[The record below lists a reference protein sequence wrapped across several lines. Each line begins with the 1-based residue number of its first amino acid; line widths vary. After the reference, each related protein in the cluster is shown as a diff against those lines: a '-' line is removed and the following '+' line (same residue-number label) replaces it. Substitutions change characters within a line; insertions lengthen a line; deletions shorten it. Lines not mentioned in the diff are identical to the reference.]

1 MSDNRGSTSGAG
13 DRGRTSRSNDP
24 RALYVINLFSSLMPM
39 PLEIPNTR
47 GLEGLA
53 VFRSRRLEDG
63 RERYRLHLGYFEARA
78 DAEAALEM
86 IQRDFPGAWV
96 ASAPR
101 SGLGSLDDT
110 NLSEFRLIRSPTS
123 LVEQIEA
130 GRSAVTLPQSTQRY
144 VVQLNWTSR
153 RIDPAEIP
161 QFAIFQAYALYT
173 VTLMRAGVRFYGIRL
188 GFFTSAISARQVAL
202 YLRREFPSVAVL
214 PISEREY
221 GRAREMIEQRE
232 IRAAPPAE
240 DLASQSST
248 QAPDEVVASQL
259 STPAPD
265 ETAAAESASVATPDD
280 VSDVPAD
287 EMDEPAESAPSAP
300 SDSLQ
305 TLTEAYVAE
314 AATRLSGPFQSGA
327 FTREELLAALGDQA
341 LQGNDAARR
350 SALARLLRRLADRIG

>member
-1 MSDNRGSTSGAG
+1 MNENHGNTSGAG
-13 DRGRTSRSNDP
+13 DRGRTPRSNDP

-63 RERYRLHLGYFEARA
+63 RERFRLHLGYFESRA
-78 DAEAALEM
+78 DAEAALEA

-123 LVEQIEA
+123 LVGQVEA
-130 GRSAVTLPQSTQRY
+130 GRSAVTLPESTQRY

-153 RIDPAEIP
+153 RVDPAEIP
-161 QFAIFQAYALYT
+161 QFAIFRAYTLYT

-232 IRAAPPAE
+232 IRAAPPPEA
-240 DLASQSST
+240 
-248 QAPDEVVASQL
+248 VASQP

-265 ETAAAESASVATPDD
+265 EAAATESASLSAADA

-287 EMDEPAESAPSAP
+287 EVDEPAYDVGEPAESAPSAT

-314 AATRLSGPFQSGA
+314 AATRLSDPSQTGA